1 MSEINPIFI
10 HQNVDRPP
18 MNRFKSF
25 LSEDHNLL
33 YTNFTNP
40 IAMMED
46 RKGVSTNHG
55 SKSLQDLK
63 KELQELTSHESLKV
77 TGGKTVEKDKWNSH
91 CGGIVPQ

>member
-1 MSEINPIFI
+1 
-10 HQNVDRPP
+10 
-18 MNRFKSF
+18 MNRFNSF
-25 LSEDHNLL
+25 LSDDHNLL

-40 IAMMED
+40 VTMMED
-46 RKGVSTNHG
+46 KKGVNMNHG

-77 TGGKTVEKDKWNSH
+77 TGGKTFEKDKWNIH